1 MLKYD
6 FREQLSRTETWCS
19 PDMNRPAF
27 SILPLPRSLP
37 SFETWGFGFSGLLLW
52 LGTAPAMHAALGPN
66 ALWVWIPG
74 TIVGVLLN
82 LQVQQLGSYFPDI
95 AGGTPNYAAHLLR
108 RFPNLA
114 RYGAIGYWLGWISVP
129 PMNAIILTDLIKAN
143 LDPLGIACPEIW
155 LRIGFTALPFLV
167 AFRGTRTIGILHSF
181 FVFPA
186 IGLVL
191 AFCLQGLGW
200 LTVAPT
206 SPGLLPTVETSITLT
221 DWLKW
226 FFIAVYAVYGCETA
240 SSFVADSCRPKRTL
254 QCLAVTACLIPIVYI
269 GGSWVLMQ
277 LDTASGIGDSTYLH
291 LIAAAQPFWGSWAS
305 TLVTFLIASG
315 CLLSSATAVSN
326 CPRILYQ
333 LAKDNYFPPVFA
345 FLSRQDVLEPS
356 LIFTFLFSLLCLI
369 WGDVARV
376 VMVTG
381 TGYLTSMMAI
391 HLGLWLERKQP
402 EARWPRLSLLFFTIE
417 ALALVIGGLAWGW
430 QDWLLGLLLPGL
442 VGVAATQG
450 ARLKVKWFQP
460 EGWMYRDRQRFAR
473 TRRDWLS
480 FQVLVLLGLLCGAL
494 SIGWGVRAKLA
505 QLPDEQFTPLFSI
518 LLVTVAFV
526 GVAIA
531 CWTTLPQI
539 SAITEARDQVERMLQ
554 DLQQTQTQLI
564 QAEKMSSLG
573 QLVAGIAHEINNP
586 VNFIHGNLKHLH
598 EYTDNL
604 LELIDHY
611 QAHYPKPVDQIT
623 DLTEDMDLEFLRE
636 DLPNMLGSM
645 RMGTDRIRQIVLSLR
660 NFSRLDESDCKAV
673 NIHEGIDSTLL
684 ILQHRLKARSDR
696 PEIKIKKDYGDLPL
710 VECYPGP
717 LNQVFMNILANAIDA
732 LEEQCQN
739 STIQNL
745 ERNPSCITIRTAI
758 VGNNWL
764 EIAIV
769 DNGLGIPESVQ
780 KRIFEPFFTT
790 KPVGKGTGMGMSI
803 SYQIIT
809 EKHGGKLDCYSKEN
823 EGTEFV
829 IQIPLRQFAHCD
841 RSDSPMIKAT
851 ASGKVG

>member
-1 MLKYD
+1 M
-6 FREQLSRTETWCS
+6 T
-19 PDMNRPAF
+19 RPAF

-37 SFETWGFGFSGLLLW
+37 SLETWGFGFSGLLLW
-52 LGTAPAMHAALGPN
+52 LGTAPVMHAELGPN

-74 TIVGVLLN
+74 TIVGVFLN
-82 LQVQQLGSYFPDI
+82 LQVQQLGRYLPDI
-95 AGGTPNYAAHLLR
+95 AGGTPNYTAHLLQ
-108 RFPNLA
+108 RFPKLA
-114 RYGAIGYWLGWISVP
+114 RYGAIGYFLGWISVP

-143 LDPLGIACPEIW
+143 LDPLGITCPELW

-167 AFRGTRTIGILHSF
+167 AFRGTRTIGILHAF

-186 IGLVL
+186 IGLLL

-200 LTVAPT
+200 LAVSPT
-206 SPGLLPTVETSITLT
+206 SPGLLPTVETSITLI
-221 DWLKW
+221 DWMKW

-240 SSFVADSCRPKRTL
+240 SSFVADSRRPKRTL

-277 LDTASGIGDSTYLH
+277 LNPAWGGVGDSTYLH
-291 LIAAAQPFWGSWAS
+291 LIAAAQSFWGSWAA
-305 TLVTFLIASG
+305 TLVTFLITSG

-326 CPRILYQ
+326 CPRTLYQ
-333 LAKDNYFPPVFA
+333 LAKDGYLPPVFA
-345 FLSRQDVLEPS
+345 FLSRQEVLEPS
-356 LIFTFLFSLLCLI
+356 LIFTFCLSLLCLI

-381 TGYLTSMMAI
+381 TGYLASMMAI
-391 HLGLWLERKQP
+391 HLGLWLNRKQP
-402 EARWPRLSLLFFTIE
+402 EVRWPQLSLLFFTIE
-417 ALALVIGGLAWGW
+417 AMVLIVGGLAWGW
-430 QDWLLGLLLPGL
+430 QDWILGLLLPAF
-442 VGVAATQG
+442 VGMAATQG
-450 ARLKVKWFQP
+450 SRLKWKWLQI
-460 EGWMYRDRQRFAR
+460 EGWIYRDRQRFAR
-473 TRRDWLS
+473 TRKDWLS

-494 SIGWGVRAKLA
+494 SIGWGVRSKLA
-505 QLPDEQFTPLFSI
+505 QVPDDQFTPLFSI
-518 LLVTVAFV
+518 LLVIVAFV

-539 SAITEARDQVERMLQ
+539 SAITEARDQVERTLQ

-586 VNFIHGNLKHLH
+586 VNFIHGNLKHLN

-604 LELIDHY
+604 LQLIDHY
-611 QAHYPKPVDQIT
+611 QMHYPHPVDQIT
-623 DLTEDMDLEFLRE
+623 DLTEEMDLAFLRE

-660 NFSRLDESDCKAV
+660 NFSRLDESDLKAV
-673 NIHEGIDSTLL
+673 NLHEGIDSTLL

-696 PEIKIKKDYGDLPL
+696 AEIQVIKEYGELPL
-710 VECYPGP
+710 VECYPGL

-732 LEEQCQN
+732 LEECSQKKKSALSPQE
-739 STIQNL
+739 SG
-745 ERNPSCITIRTAI
+745 RITIRTAR
-758 VGNNWL
+758 VNHDWV

-769 DNGLGIPESVQ
+769 DNGPGIPESVQ

-809 EKHGGKLDCYSKEN
+809 EKHQGKLNCYSSEQQ
-823 EGTEFV
+823 GTEFS
-829 IQIPLRQFAHCD
+829 IQIPLQQAAV
-841 RSDSPMIKAT
+841 SQPSTSSTPGIST
-851 ASGKVG
+851 ASNTKSTCDCNP